1 MAPDIA
7 EQLTSA
13 RRRLQDKLANLDPAS
28 AGLSEYNQRYLG
40 QKLTDS
46 EADLQLDVDLLRL
59 CLAEWSG
66 PLDEFVLVD
75 YGAGGGILSFL
86 AKELGVGTVVYEDI
100 YDVSCEDARRISQI
114 LGLP

>member
-13 RRRLQDKLANLDPAS
+13 RQRLQSKLSNLDPAS

-40 QKLTDS
+40 QKLTDI
-46 EADLQLDVDLLRL
+46 EAQLQLDVDLLRL

-75 YGAGGGILSFL
+75 YGGGSGILSFL
-86 AKELGVGTVVYEDI
+86 AKELGVGTGVYEDI
-100 YDVSCEDARRISQI
+100 YDVSCEDARRIAHT
-114 LGLP
+114 LALP